1 MDTAGYPVG
10 GEMKTI
16 ELGKNER
23 IVAVV
28 PEHCLGYGWSNSV
41 VWVHIS
47 DYLGNIRTECVQ
59 PEEQAPEML
68 ALFDAAAAMHVALIA
83 AVPVCPRD

>member
-1 MDTAGYPVG
+1 MDTARHTVV

-16 ELGKNER
+16 ELGRNER

-28 PEHCLGYGWSNSV
+28 PEHVSGPGWGNSV
-41 VWVHIS
+41 VWVHIT
-47 DYLGNIRTECVQ
+47 DGCGLYRAECVQ

-68 ALFDAAAAMHVALIA
+68 ALFDAAAAMHSALVG
-83 AVPVCPRD
+83 AVPVLNRW